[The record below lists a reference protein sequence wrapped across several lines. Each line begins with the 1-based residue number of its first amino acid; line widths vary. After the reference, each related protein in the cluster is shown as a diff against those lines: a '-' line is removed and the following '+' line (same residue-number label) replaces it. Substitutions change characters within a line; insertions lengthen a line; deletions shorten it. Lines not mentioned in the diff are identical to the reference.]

1 MASKNDM
8 LLIFLKNSNMQLTFI
23 KYLIAIYLL
32 SHLILTKTLMQ
43 LLWWIPL
50 KATGFSN
57 LPRVTRQVEELELD
71 PGNLAQRTQML
82 PGKKSSN
89 IKLFNLQLSNYF
101 L

>member
-43 LLWWIPL
+43 LL
-50 KATGFSN
+50 
-57 LPRVTRQVEELELD
+57 
-71 PGNLAQRTQML
+71 
-82 PGKKSSN
+82 
-89 IKLFNLQLSNYF
+89 
-101 L
+101 